1 MDLDKETTNDIA
13 TAGFFHD
20 IGKISVNKKILL
32 KTMPL
37 TEDEWVELKRHPEKG
52 YQILKS
58 SAEFAQAAQYVLCHH
73 ERIDGQGYPQGLSG
87 EDIPLPA
94 KILTVADAYHSMA
107 NAREYHKKLD
117 QKEVIEELKRNA
129 GTQFDV
135 FVTHVFIEKVLH
147 KI

>member
-58 SAEFAQAAQYVLCHH
+58 SAEFAQAAQ
-73 ERIDGQGYPQGLSG
+73 
-87 EDIPLPA
+87 
-94 KILTVADAYHSMA
+94 
-107 NAREYHKKLD
+107 
-117 QKEVIEELKRNA
+117 
-129 GTQFDV
+129 
-135 FVTHVFIEKVLH
+135 
-147 KI
+147 